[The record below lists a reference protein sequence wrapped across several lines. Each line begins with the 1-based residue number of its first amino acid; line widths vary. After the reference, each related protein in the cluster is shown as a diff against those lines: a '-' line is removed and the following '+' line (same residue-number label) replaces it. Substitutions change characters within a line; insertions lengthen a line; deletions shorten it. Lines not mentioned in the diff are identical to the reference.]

1 MSKGIQPVLNHHSK
15 KKKKRRGGGRN
26 PALFEHPL
34 NGLRAPTSQTE
45 AYSHARM
52 LPPTHTQS
60 RPLIPPCPHT
70 NTLSEHTRTCP
81 DNSCFSV
88 AHSHRQTMSS
98 SPLTVH
104 PSPALRSLHFSSHQL
119 CSSPFLLCCGSCDR
133 GIPSLLTPPMG

>member
-1 MSKGIQPVLNHHSK
+1 MSKGIRQVLNHHSK
-15 KKKKRRGGGRN
+15 RGERERKKN

-34 NGLRAPTSQTE
+34 NGLPTPASQTE
-45 AYSHARM
+45 GSSHTYTRI
-52 LPPTHTQS
+52 LPPAHTQS
-60 RPLIPPCPHT
+60 SPLIHTCSHT
-70 NTLSEHTRTCP
+70 NTLSKHTHTCP

-104 PSPALRSLHFSSHQL
+104 PSPPLPSLHFSSHRL

-133 GIPSLLTPPMG
+133 GILSLLTPPMG